1 MSVTTSKME
10 MKSTIQS
17 KDTPAGKGLPFL
29 AIFALLCGCCLF
41 ADGLPL
47 IDSDI
52 ESKWFCALFFIFVIG
67 LVFPFRM
74 CSSTVS
80 VRFMDLAVSILF
92 SWVIV
97 RSIGHVTT
105 QYYLRLAAVGVLYV
119 VFRLSDI
126 LFNRA
131 TVIILAALTVSLAL
145 FGLGQ
150 LLHVFSNGGSSF
162 SVVGTFD
169 NPAGYASSLVMGM
182 PFVLSFLKDE
192 RRGIRM
198 AAAVSS
204 LLVLIVLIA
213 TESRAALL
221 AALAVLLL
229 RIVPSFRQVTTF
241 WNVAGPAL
249 LLAVALTGLYYLKKD
264 SADGRLLIWWITL
277 RLILQHPVLGVGT
290 HAFWREYMP
299 AQADFFRLHPDSRFA
314 LLADNVRHPFNEYLS
329 VLLQWGVVGFVLLVA
344 IMLLAIHAWR
354 SHRDRDSDMFFQTL
368 LALGIVACFSYPMN
382 YPFAWIILVGC
393 LARLG
398 HDTPAVKVNSL
409 HQSVLT
415 LTFVLVSASLLVV
428 SAFQYHYYTEWHS
441 VAHHRPAAKMV
452 DLSEKYE
459 RLLPHMKR
467 DSYFLYNYSAELYRH
482 KWYQEASEM
491 MNKAYNYRIDYDM
504 LHLYGD
510 LQRDQQL
517 LSDARD
523 SYTTLSQMCPS
534 RYVPLYRLFC
544 IAIEE
549 ENVAE
554 ARRLA
559 NMLLTKPIKVASPEV
574 DFIRK
579 KVQFYNNHDY

>member
-1 MSVTTSKME
+1 
-10 MKSTIQS
+10 MKSIIYT
-17 KDTPAGKGLPFL
+17 KDTSAGKGLPFL

-145 FGLGQ
+145 FGLEQ

-241 WNVAGPAL
+241 WKVAGPAL

-277 RLILQHPVLGVGT
+277 RLILQHPVLGGGT

-368 LALGIVACFSYPMN
+368 QALGIVACFSYPMN
-382 YPFAWIILVGC
+382 YPFAWIILMGG

-398 HDTPAVKVNSL
+398 HDTPAAKVHLS
-409 HQSVLT
+409 HQIVLA
-415 LTFVLVSASLLVV
+415 FIVALVSATLMV
-428 SAFQYHYYTEWHS
+428 SSIFQYHYYSEWYF
-441 VAHHRPAAKMV
+441 VAHQSVYSKQVRF
-452 DLSEKYE
+452 KYE
-459 RLLPHMKR
+459 LLYKRLKKNPF
-467 DSYFLYNYSAELYRH
+467 FLYNYAAVKKRNAEADDALCVI
-482 KWYQEASEM
+482 KQCEELMA
-491 MNKAYNYRIDYDM
+491 DYDAIFLEAEM
-504 LHLYGD
+504 LFQSGYYVAANSLYE
-510 LQRDQQL
+510 QL
-517 LSDARD
+517 SH
-523 SYTTLSQMCPS
+523 MCMSKYIPI
-534 RYVPLYRLFC
+534 YRLFL
-544 IAIEE
+544 IAEE
-549 ENVAE
+549 EGNTEKALHYCQMILNKE
-554 ARRLA
+554 EKAQSSK
-559 NMLLTKPIKVASPEV
+559 TIFIKQVCSQYLNKNF
-574 DFIRK
+574 FI
-579 KVQFYNNHDY
+579 NP